1 MVLSGNKETLGLFSI
16 QRLTRY
22 KITRRLHH
30 VYVDVVNVVSG
41 TLIVLVVGSAQY
53 LLFSYSAVVGVCC
66 SHVRQCSVFVVIM
79 FGSVRC
85 LSCSCSEV
93 FGVCRAPLR
102 QCLVFVAP
110 NFKYIPCWAP

>member
-41 TLIVLVVGSAQY
+41 TLVFS
-53 LLFSYSAVVGVCC
+53 LLAVFSVCLFCC
-66 SHVRQCSVFVVIM
+66 SHVR
-79 FGSVRC
+79 
-85 LSCSCSEV
+85 
-93 FGVCRAPLR
+93 
-102 QCLVFVAP
+102 
-110 NFKYIPCWAP
+110 